1 MDACWDIT
9 TDICFGILG
18 TVVSLVSYKFQ
29 MPLIILL
36 PVLTPVESL
45 TFEVTSKWFVN
56 GEALG
61 LKVNTWPDMD
71 CTCW

>member
-18 TVVSLVSYKFQ
+18 TFKFQ
-29 MPLIILL
+29 MSRIILL